1 VGACERYQQSLESQN
16 VIGLFVRRVE
26 DVSTTVHLDDDYDKV
41 KVDVKGRLVRRPDCG
56 EGEGGRLSVKV
67 DVDSK

>member
-1 VGACERYQQSLESQN
+1 MDVNDTGKVMISQN
-16 VIGLFVRRVE
+16 AVSHVVRRVE
-26 DVSTTVHLDDDYDKV
+26 DVSTTVRLDDDYDKV

-56 EGEGGRLSVKV
+56 EGDGGKLSVKV